1 MNDFIGKEKLEGI
14 MKLNA
19 PKQITWI
26 ICLVLGVLGLLG
38 QLVSIPVIS
47 GIAFWLVVVGL
58 VLLLLATYLK
68 NL

>member
-1 MNDFIGKEKLEGI
+1 

>member
-1 MNDFIGKEKLEGI
+1 

-26 ICLVLGVLGLLG
+26 ISLVLGVLGLLG

>member
-1 MNDFIGKEKLEGI
+1 

-19 PKQITWI
+19 PKQIIWI
-26 ICLVLGVLGLLG
+26 ICLLLGVLGVLGE
-38 QLVSIPVIS
+38 LVTIPVVS

-58 VLLLLATYLK
+58 ALLLLATALK